1 MRIELVGGL
10 GIGKST
16 LCNALEDVGFN
27 CIYENLATNPF
38 LADCFRDPEKFRF
51 PSQMWFVLSKYHEI
65 QKHEIAGRVNVL
77 DQSVLNVC
85 AYTNMLFGNSDEY
98 AMHILNQCFHYMEQQ
113 TGQPDL
119 LINLQCSPQEQM
131 RRIRGRN
138 RDHERGVT
146 LEYITELQTEIN
158 ILVNQAR
165 MNGYR
170 ILDIDT
176 ESVFL
181 PGNISYARRLARE
194 IAEMFN
200 IDMGEY
206 RPAAQRSLDVAPVV
220 HYAVGNDVAHN
231 TEELYEE
238 ERFMPAMAAE

>member
-10 GIGKST
+10 GVGKST
-16 LCNALEDVGFN
+16 LCHALEDVGFN
-27 CIYENLATNPF
+27 CIYENLNTNPF
-38 LADCFRDPEKFRF
+38 LADCFKDPQKFRF

-65 QKHEIAGRVNVL
+65 QKHEIPGRVNVL

-85 AYTNMLFGNSDEY
+85 AYTNMLFGESDPY
-98 AMHILNQCFHYMEQQ
+98 AMHIINQCFHYMEQQ
-113 TGQPDL
+113 TGMPDL

-146 LEYITELQTEIN
+146 LDYITNLQTEIN
-158 ILVNQAR
+158 ILVNHAR
-165 MNGYR
+165 TNGYR
-170 ILDIDT
+170 ILNIDT
-176 ESVFL
+176 ESVFM
-181 PGNISYARRLARE
+181 PGNVAYARQLARQ

-206 RPAAQRSLDVAPVV
+206 TPAPQQALEVPPVV
-220 HYAVGNDVAHN
+220 AYAESLG
-231 TEELYEE
+231 EEK
-238 ERFMPAMAAE
+238 MAAE

>member
-16 LCNALEDVGFN
+16 LCHALEDVGFN

-38 LADCFRDPEKFRF
+38 LADCFKEPEKFRF

-65 QKHEIAGRVNVL
+65 RKFEQPNRVNVL

-85 AYTNMLFGNSDEY
+85 AYTNMLFGENDPY
-98 AMHILNQCFHYMEQQ
+98 AMHIINQCFHYMEQQ

-146 LEYITELQTEIN
+146 LDYITSLQTEIN
-158 ILVNQAR
+158 TLVNHAR
-165 MNGYR
+165 TNGYR
-170 ILDIDT
+170 VLNIDT

-181 PGNISYARRLARE
+181 PGNLSYARRLARE

-200 IDMGEY
+200 IDMGQY
-206 RPAAQRSLDVAPVV
+206 QPAPQRSLDVPPVV
-220 HYAVGNDVAHN
+220 HYAAA
-231 TEELYEE
+231 E
-238 ERFMPAMAAE
+238 AMAAE

>member
-16 LCNALEDVGFN
+16 LCTALEDVGFN

-38 LADCFRDPEKFRF
+38 LADCFREPEKFRF

-65 QKHEIAGRVNVL
+65 QKHEVPGRVNVL

-85 AYTNMLFGNSDEY
+85 AYTNMLFGEADPY
-98 AMHILNQCFHYMEQQ
+98 AQHIINQCFHYMEQQ
-113 TGQPDL
+113 TGMPDL

-138 RDHERGVT
+138 RDHEKGVT
-146 LEYITELQTEIN
+146 LDYITNLQTEIN

-165 MNGYR
+165 TNGYR
-170 ILDIDT
+170 VMNIDT

-181 PGNISYARRLARE
+181 PGNVSYARRLARE
-194 IAEMFN
+194 IAEMFG
-200 IDMGEY
+200 IDMSQY
-206 RPAAQRSLDVAPVV
+206 TPAPQRQLDVPPVV
-220 HYAVGNDVAHN
+220 AYATHEPV
-231 TEELYEE
+231 
-238 ERFMPAMAAE
+238 MPEQAMAAE